1 MDHDVLTANDFGGEA
16 FLALGTIPGVSDF
29 STSVDNFH
37 GLKQVDLA
45 LMQQHDKS
53 EQLVFQ
59 SKLYWKMY
67 YQYFEIFTD
76 HPILQILETRLN
88 DRVAQDFVRRQRAR
102 MASQIAYAKH
112 TL

>member
-1 MDHDVLTANDFGGEA
+1 
-16 FLALGTIPGVSDF
+16 
-29 STSVDNFH
+29 
-37 GLKQVDLA
+37 
-45 LMQQHDKS
+45 
-53 EQLVFQ
+53 
-59 SKLYWKMY
+59 MY